1 MSWIY
6 GGGGA
11 SKNET
16 SKTTLDGVDEEDV
29 YTASLPPTVP
39 VVKETIDSITSLA
52 VKQRMFLVDHANSVK
67 LELVKES
74 SESLAEKTGSWA
86 LNGFPIEDHDAVD
99 IVRTCPDLLSNL
111 TYSDYQSSTTLWTR
125 IASWLRFSDTN
136 SKRLNVV
143 EDLGY
148 VLSIAETVEV
158 AGHLLASVS
167 YALTEDAPSSGRP
180 LRRELA
186 YELVSSKHRGNSHSM
201 YLIADLLHESQRIG
215 HARTA
220 NTLRVASSLYIYE
233 PLVLGGVQGV
243 GVNVSGDDTVRDV
256 PTADVDSGELKNLLS
271 SKGHF
276 VASATSDFVL
286 DPELAISSERAA
298 KIACSSADKLV
309 SNSNASLASFFENE
323 ATALEADRAERRRMA
338 ELIAAEERKER
349 ELRAE
354 RERRAEEELIAAQ
367 RSEYEKRAASQD
379 DRYLQEYV
387 EYVDEEY
394 AQKSAGRATPR

>member
-1 MSWIY
+1 
-6 GGGGA
+6 
-11 SKNET
+11 
-16 SKTTLDGVDEEDV
+16 
-29 YTASLPPTVP
+29 
-39 VVKETIDSITSLA
+39 
-52 VKQRMFLVDHANSVK
+52 
-67 LELVKES
+67 
-74 SESLAEKTGSWA
+74 
-86 LNGFPIEDHDAVD
+86 
-99 IVRTCPDLLSNL
+99 
-111 TYSDYQSSTTLWTR
+111 
-125 IASWLRFSDTN
+125 
-136 SKRLNVV
+136 
-143 EDLGY
+143 
-148 VLSIAETVEV
+148 
-158 AGHLLASVS
+158 
-167 YALTEDAPSSGRP
+167 
-180 LRRELA
+180 
-186 YELVSSKHRGNSHSM
+186 M

-243 GVNVSGDDTVRDV
+243 GVNISGDVVRDV

-323 ATALEADRAERRRMA
+323 TAALEADRAERRRMA

-379 DRYLQEYV
+379 DRYLREYV

-394 AQKSAGRATPR
+394 ARNGAGRATPR